1 MRLEDIV
8 GLDYMEA
15 RKKATREY
23 MDEILYG
30 KPCSLADCEATA
42 PKKKSFFGSKAP
54 EGVIKKEEIPMSAY
68 SSATVI
74 TEAACIE
81 KDQRRALKDALYTAF
96 RSKVAD
102 AKKKFGI
109 TGDESPESMKEFI
122 ARVKAG
128 KFVLR
133 EEFED
138 CYPSTAYFD
147 WRDPSHKKDK
157 DGYKAARAELDTE
170 YADLGLK
177 VAIIPVEKALAAV
190 EAYKAA
196 K

>member
-1 MRLEDIV
+1 MNSLNDLVCISSH
-8 GLDYMEA
+8 
-15 RKKATREY
+15 
-23 MDEILYG
+23 
-30 KPCSLADCEATA
+30 SLADCETA
-42 PKKKSFFGSKAP
+42 PAPVAKSPWGCKT
-54 EGVIKKEEIPMSAY
+54 KKEEIPMSAY

-81 KDQRRALKDALYTAF
+81 KDQRRALRDALYTAF
-96 RSKVAD
+96 RAKVSA

-122 ARVKAG
+122 ARIKAG

-138 CYPSTAYFD
+138 CYPSASYFD

-157 DGYKAARAELDTE
+157 DGYKAARAKLETE
-170 YADLGLK
+170 YADLGLR
-177 VAIIPVEKALAAV
+177 VSIIPVEKALA
-190 EAYKAA
+190 EIESYKTS

>member
-1 MRLEDIV
+1 
-8 GLDYMEA
+8 
-15 RKKATREY
+15 
-23 MDEILYG
+23 
-30 KPCSLADCEATA
+30 
-42 PKKKSFFGSKAP
+42 
-54 EGVIKKEEIPMSAY
+54 MSAY

-81 KDQRRALKDALYTAF
+81 KDQRRALRDALYTAF
-96 RSKVAD
+96 RAKVSD

-122 ARVKAG
+122 ARIKAG

-138 CYPSTAYFD
+138 CYPSASYFD
-147 WRDPSHKKDK
+147 WRDPASKKDK
-157 DGYKAARAELDTE
+157 DGYKAARAKLETE
-170 YADLGLK
+170 YADLGLR
-177 VAIIPVEKALAAV
+177 VSIIPVEKALA
-190 EAYKAA
+190 EIESYKTS